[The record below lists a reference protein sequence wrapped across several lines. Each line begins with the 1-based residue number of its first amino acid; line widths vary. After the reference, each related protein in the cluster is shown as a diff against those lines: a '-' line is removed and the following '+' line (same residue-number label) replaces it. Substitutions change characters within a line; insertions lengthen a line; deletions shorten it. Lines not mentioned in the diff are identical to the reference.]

1 MNSSL
6 WSWQQTRT
14 SPNGCYQCGEQER
27 GHTESHDYVAPN
39 DALRLARMRARREA
53 RLNPPDRAETPPDLV
68 ATITA
73 NAGDWEDAS
82 RYLLRQ
88 LREPRMRRSSL
99 TLRPPALPS
108 RPPETASERVEALLA
123 HGGYVAPVQAIST
136 PGPNEPSIYTV
147 RPGTDHPARMRIGD
161 GDWVPCRV
169 VGFDMTRDG
178 DGTMVS
184 GQVGEDGRL
193 HLDGAYRPNIEFDA
207 QALGERMAELG
218 RFFRDMGH
226 AMADSLA
233 PAGVAAASAARQ
245 LAARLDPELEAA
257 RHWEAQG
264 RVCCHVCGPDP
275 GHVCDAKA
283 VTTLRHALPSG
294 GVRDLPLCG
303 PCNLAEASA
312 PSVPN

>member
-1 MNSSL
+1 MNSDG
-6 WSWQQTRT
+6 WP
-14 SPNGCYQCGEQER
+14 PNGCSQCGEQER
-27 GHTESHDYVAPN
+27 GHSEAHGYTPPT

-53 RLNPPDRAETPPDLV
+53 RLNPPARAETPPDLI
-68 ATITA
+68 TTLTA
-73 NAGDWEDAS
+73 NADDWEDAS
-82 RYLLRQ
+82 RYLLHQ
-88 LREPRMRRSSL
+88 LRQPRMRRS
-99 TLRPPALPS
+99 TLILHPSALPS
-108 RPPETASERVEALLA
+108 RAPETVSERVAGLLA

-136 PGPNEPSIYTV
+136 PGPHEPGIYTV
-147 RPGTDHPARMRIGD
+147 RPGAGHPARMRIGD
-161 GDWVPCRV
+161 GEWVPCRV
-169 VGFDMTRDG
+169 VGFDMTPDG
-178 DGTMVS
+178 AGTMVS
-184 GQVGEDGRL
+184 AELGEDGRFR
-193 HLDGAYRPNIEFDA
+193 LDTEYRLNVEFDA

-233 PAGVAAASAARQ
+233 PAGLAAASATRQ

-283 VTTLRHALPSG
+283 VTTLRHKLPSG
-294 GVRDLPLCG
+294 GHRDLPLCG
-303 PCNLAEASA
+303 PCAQAENAE